1 LIVNCTVVDGTDR
14 PAQNDAGIHIEG
26 NRIRSIGPVDDVIS
40 EAKDAEVIDLG
51 GAYVTPGLMNMHVHF
66 GLSLPGAAGLALA
79 NESLPQLT
87 LRMAGNARAALHA
100 GITTVRLVGERGY
113 TDFALRAAI
122 ERGEVEGPRIFT
134 AGHSIACTGGHGTGS
149 GRAVEADGP
158 AEFRK
163 AVRTQIKHGAD
174 LIKLM
179 LTGGV
184 AGEHEGMDTAQLAD
198 EELRAVTE
206 VAHQWGRKVTA
217 HAGPAESIRRAIEA
231 GLDGV
236 EHGYALNDEVVA
248 LMVERGTWYVPTIV
262 VTRCGEY
269 FDRIGVPAWMAER
282 SLSSGPTHWRSL
294 QRAIEG
300 GVKIALGTDMIPAEP
315 FEGTVATVRELE
327 HMADA
332 GMSPGRVL
340 QAATARP
347 AEMLGIEADL
357 GTLEPGK
364 FADVIA
370 VRSDPTDSPSAF
382 RDVQFVMKDGIVV
395 RGA

>member
-1 LIVNCTVVDGTDR
+1 VIANCTVIDGTDR
-14 PAQNDAGIHIEG
+14 PPLPDAGIHIEG
-26 NRIRSIGPVDDVIS
+26 NRIRAVGPVDDVL
-40 EAKDAEVIDLG
+40 AAVLDPEVIDVA
-51 GAYVTPGLMNMHVHF
+51 GAYVTPGLMNMHVHL
-66 GLSLPGAAGLALA
+66 GLSLPGTAGLALA
-79 NESLPQLT
+79 NETLPQLV

-100 GITTVRLVGERGY
+100 GVTTVRLVGERGY
-113 TDFALRAAI
+113 TDFALRTAI
-122 ERGEVEGPRIFT
+122 ARGEVEGPRIFT
-134 AGHSIACTGGHGTGS
+134 AGHSVACTGGHGTSS

-179 LTGGV
+179 LTGGI
-184 AGEHEGMDTAQLAD
+184 AGEHEEMDTPQLSD

-217 HAGPAESIRRAIEA
+217 HAGPAETIRRAIEA

-236 EHGYALNDEVVA
+236 EHGYELDQAVVE

-269 FDRIGVPAWMAER
+269 FERIGVPAWMAER
-282 SLSSGPTHWRSL
+282 SLSGGPTHWRSL
-294 QRAIEG
+294 QLAISG
-300 GVKIALGTDMIPAEP
+300 GVRIALGTDMIPGDGI
-315 FEGTVATVRELE
+315 EGTVATVREME

-332 GMSPGRVL
+332 GMTPLQVL

-347 AEMLGIEADL
+347 AEMLGVENDL

-364 FADVIA
+364 LADLVA
-370 VRSDPTDSPSAF
+370 VEEDPTQSISAF
-382 RDVQFVMKDGIVV
+382 RGVRFVMKDGLAV
-395 RGA
+395 RL